1 LTSFA
6 FSQSY
11 VRQFLWQVV
20 SPQTSE
26 RRLLK
31 SGGDWGELL
40 TNLPRRVPCL
50 IDQLG
55 EGDLQFTLQLRKIET
70 LLARLDR
77 VGNRLAVS
85 ALLSAF
91 IVSLAC

>member
-1 LTSFA
+1 
-6 FSQSY
+6 
-11 VRQFLWQVV
+11 
-20 SPQTSE
+20 
-26 RRLLK
+26 
-31 SGGDWGELL
+31 
-40 TNLPRRVPCL
+40 VPCL
-50 IDQLG
+50 IDRLG
-55 EGDLQFTLQLRKIET
+55 EGDLQFTPQLRKIET